1 MLRINH
7 AILHVFDFTSCVNV
21 FSQTELDMESRQV
34 KSYVTKHVKKA
45 FGNIDNKRGEFAPDS
60 MFASELQSYFA
71 GQRDFIG
78 LSVQIA
84 EFISTELGRMS
95 KSESTDLLV
104 VDFEEEEQLQ
114 GGSTDEA
121 AVEASFEGKI
131 NRYFGIFLLES
142 RQAFMHSIAY
152 GEDGQP
158 CNEIERHHAILPNP
172 SQKISSFAVI
182 DMRSMEVAFQ
192 EKKRVIAGEE
202 RWLIPD
208 GLLQC
213 SMQAS
218 SKEVIDELS
227 RIVEEVATEYGV
239 DPVVALSKAKAYVCD
254 AAEEAQ
260 EADIAPFD
268 LAQEVFDDEPLRER
282 FVACAVEE
290 QIPERVRVEKKAA
303 ERITRNHKI
312 RTDTGIEITFP
323 SEYANNPDFIEFA
336 STPNGLIS
344 IELKNIG
351 HIENRR

>member
-21 FSQTELDMESRQV
+21 FSQGELDLESRLI
-34 KSYVTKHVKKA
+34 KGYVTKHVKKV

-60 MFASELQSYFA
+60 MFAPELQAYFA

-84 EFISTELGRMS
+84 EFIASELGRMS

-114 GGSTDEA
+114 GGSSDDD
-121 AVEASFEGKI
+121 AVEASFEGRV

-142 RQAFMHSIAY
+142 RQAFMHSVAY

-182 DMRSMEVAFQ
+182 NMRSMEVAFQ
-192 EKKRVIAGEE
+192 DKKRVIAGEE

-218 SKEVIDELS
+218 SKEVIDEIS
-227 RIVEEVATEYGV
+227 RIVEEVATEYGA

-254 AAEEAQ
+254 AA
-260 EADIAPFD
+260 
-268 LAQEVFDDEPLRER
+268 DEREER
-282 FVACAVEE
+282 FVECAVEE
-290 QIPERVRVEKKAA
+290 NIPERVRVEKKAA
-303 ERITRNHKI
+303 ERVTRNHKI